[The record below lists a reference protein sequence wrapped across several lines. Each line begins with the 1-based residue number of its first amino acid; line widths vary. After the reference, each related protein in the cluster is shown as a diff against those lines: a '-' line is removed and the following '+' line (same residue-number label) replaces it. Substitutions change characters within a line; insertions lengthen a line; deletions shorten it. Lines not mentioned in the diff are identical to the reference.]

1 MADYSAG
8 TDQVIVTY
16 RTDSLE
22 QTMGRGLTRT
32 FMDIVASDAAT
43 RAADGW
49 RIVTLDTLAS
59 ESIPTGDSPTAG
71 GTTRPA
77 DVIVTVVYARPG

>member
-16 RTDSLE
+16 RTDSQE
-22 QTMGRGLTRT
+22 QTAGRGLTRT
-32 FMDIVASDAAT
+32 FMDIVASDAGT

-49 RIVTLDTLAS
+49 RIVTFDTLAS
-59 ESIPTGDSPTAG
+59 ESVGTGDGSTAE
-71 GTTRPA
+71 GTTRPG
-77 DVIVTVVYARPG
+77 DVIVTVVYARAG